1 MPHQY
6 TVPLKK
12 LIKDLNLQILYYPKP
27 RRRSWSA
34 TPS

>member
-12 LIKDLNLQILYYPKP
+12 LIKDLNLQILYY
-27 RRRSWSA
+27 RVILAWVSE
-34 TPS
+34 T

>member
-12 LIKDLNLQILYYPKP
+12 LIKDLNLQILYYPKTEEEILV
-27 RRRSWSA
+27 SHAS
-34 TPS
+34 